1 MSAIRC
7 GIFASWPLQK
17 SHSTA
22 ARSSLKVFEL
32 ANSEG
37 KSRLVKSY
45 SGVGI
50 GSSGFAARSYLGP
63 SVAWALQVVFC
74 CFP

>member
-1 MSAIRC
+1 MCQLLHVA
-7 GIFASWPLQK
+7 FLQVGHFK
-17 SHSTA
+17 KVTQQQQDPVS
-22 ARSSLKVFEL
+22 RSLL

-63 SVAWALQVVFC
+63 SVVWALQVVFC